1 MRQTI
6 SFPQVIT
13 GFVTAA
19 IGGGLG
25 YVAFFWIARQG
36 FYTLIVPPALLGFG
50 AGLGIQRRSQPF
62 AIACGT
68 AGLLLALV
76 IEWQFA
82 PFIAIKTVPYF
93 LTHLQQ
99 CRPMTQFMLLIG
111 TLFSY
116 RLALGMD
123 QRAEKNGNRFACARS
138 TPGQLNRS

>member
-62 AIACGT
+62 AITCGT
-68 AGLLLALV
+68 AGFLLALV

-82 PFIAIKTVPYF
+82 PFIANKTFPYF
-93 LTHLQQ
+93 LTHLHQ
-99 CRPMTQFMLLIG
+99 CQPLTQLMFLIG
-111 TLFSY
+111 TLICY
-116 RLALGMD
+116 RLALGMEQGSD
-123 QRAEKNGNRFACARS
+123 KN
-138 TPGQLNRS
+138 